1 MEEIIDFLG
10 EYAETLEAMEQKQ
23 IEKLGLLMTRE
34 LDKVEQTIMMQ
45 EAMDKKL
52 ENMEQRRRKLF
63 VSYGIEGR
71 TLKQIAEDAGPEQRK
86 ELMDL
91 YRRMDGAIGNI
102 QYYNQKAEALA
113 SRSWNR
119 WELTPGMWEIPPA
132 STGVPRSA
140 RAVNWRKRP
149 DRG

>member
-63 VSYGIEGR
+63 VSYGIEGLLLR
-71 TLKQIAEDAGPEQRK
+71 QVAADEGQQEGKRL
-86 ELMDL
+86 LDL
-91 YRRMDGAIGNI
+91 SRRMDGARGTI

-113 SRSWNR
+113 KSELEQMGIDSRYVGNPTGIYGR
-119 WELTPGMWEIPPA
+119 PA
-132 STGVPRSA
+132 FSKGSKLEKKA
-140 RAVNWRKRP
+140 
-149 DRG
+149 

>member
-71 TLKQIAEDAGPEQRK
+71 TLKQIAEDAGPERNLWTCTA
-86 ELMDL
+86 EWTEPLAI
-91 YRRMDGAIGNI
+91 YSITTRR
-102 QYYNQKAEALA
+102 
-113 SRSWNR
+113 RR
-119 WELTPGMWEIPPA
+119 
-132 STGVPRSA
+132 R
-140 RAVNWRKRP
+140 
-149 DRG
+149 

>member
-113 SRSWNR
+113 KSELEQMGIDSRYVGN
-119 WELTPGMWEIPPA
+119 P
-132 STGVPRSA
+132 TGIYG
-140 RAVNWRKRP
+140 RP
-149 DRG
+149 TFNKGSKLEKKA

>member
-113 SRSWNR
+113 KS
-119 WELTPGMWEIPPA
+119 ELEQMGID
-132 STGVPRSA
+132 SGIYG
-140 RAVNWRKRP
+140 RP
-149 DRG
+149 TFSKGSKLEKKA

>member
-63 VSYGIEGR
+63 VSYGIAVSYTHLDVYKR
-71 TLKQIAEDAGPEQRK
+71 QALHS
-86 ELMDL
+86 
-91 YRRMDGAIGNI
+91 GA
-102 QYYNQKAEALA
+102 Y
-113 SRSWNR
+113 S
-119 WELTPGMWEIPPA
+119 
-132 STGVPRSA
+132 STER
-140 RAVNWRKRP
+140 
-149 DRG
+149 

>member
-52 ENMEQRRRKLF
+52 ENMEQRRRSCL
-63 VSYGIEGR
+63 SPMGLRAGQQSR
-71 TLKQIAEDAGPEQRK
+71 LLKMQARSRERNLWTCTAEWTEPLAI
-86 ELMDL
+86 
-91 YRRMDGAIGNI
+91 YSITTRR
-102 QYYNQKAEALA
+102 
-113 SRSWNR
+113 RR
-119 WELTPGMWEIPPA
+119 
-132 STGVPRSA
+132 R
-140 RAVNWRKRP
+140 
-149 DRG
+149 

>member
-63 VSYGIEGR
+63 VSYGIVGR
-71 TLKQIAEDAGPEQRK
+71 TLKQIAEDAGPEQR
-86 ELMDL
+86 
-91 YRRMDGAIGNI
+91 
-102 QYYNQKAEALA
+102 
-113 SRSWNR
+113 
-119 WELTPGMWEIPPA
+119 
-132 STGVPRSA
+132 
-140 RAVNWRKRP
+140 
-149 DRG
+149 

>member
-71 TLKQIAEDAGPEQRK
+71 TL
-86 ELMDL
+86 
-91 YRRMDGAIGNI
+91 
-102 QYYNQKAEALA
+102 
-113 SRSWNR
+113 
-119 WELTPGMWEIPPA
+119 
-132 STGVPRSA
+132 
-140 RAVNWRKRP
+140 
-149 DRG
+149 

>member
-23 IEKLGLLMTRE
+23 IEKLGVDHADE
-34 LDKVEQTIMMQ
+34 EVEGAEQTIMMQ

-113 SRSWNR
+113 KSELEQMGIDSRYVGNPTGIYGR
-119 WELTPGMWEIPPA
+119 PA
-132 STGVPRSA
+132 FSKGSKLEKKA
-140 RAVNWRKRP
+140 
-149 DRG
+149 